1 MKDEFLRLT
10 EKFFPP
16 YFCESFLLDMMSR
29 SRRVLEVW
37 LVVSPPSEDKQ
48 VTLDS
53 LDKSNE
59 GHHDCVAEGARP

>member
-1 MKDEFLRLT
+1 M
-10 EKFFPP
+10 
-16 YFCESFLLDMMSR
+16 
-29 SRRVLEVW
+29 LEVW

-59 GHHDCVAEGARP
+59 GQNTMTAWLREQDPDCLCKCF